1 MEQEQVAFA
10 LPELVA
16 RIKAQLAL
24 QRWIFIDEIQKA
36 PKLLDTVQKLI
47 DQNNGRFILTG
58 SSARKLKRGAAN
70 MLGGRAYTYNLF
82 PFVSSELG
90 GLFDLNQHLAFG
102 GLPKT
107 WSIQSPEERVLYL
120 RSYINTYL
128 KEEIAEEQIVRKL
141 EPFRKFLQVAAQASG
156 TILNYSAISRDVNV
170 SDQTVRTYFDILEET
185 LLGFH
190 LPPYERSLRKAQG
203 KAHKFYLF
211 DTGVIRALRRTID
224 QPFNESTYEYGILFE
239 HFVIG
244 EIRRR
249 AEYLFKDFSYSYL
262 RTPYG
267 MEIDLIVER
276 PGRKT
281 CVIEIKSSTS
291 VKEEHTKNLTH
302 LGPDFGDA
310 ELLIISRDPH
320 PKRFGKISCLPWE
333 QGIEMVVGG

>member
-1 MEQEQVAFA
+1 
-10 LPELVA
+10 
-16 RIKAQLAL
+16 
-24 QRWIFIDEIQKA
+24 
-36 PKLLDTVQKLI
+36 
-47 DQNNGRFILTG
+47 
-58 SSARKLKRGAAN
+58 

-90 GLFDLNQHLAFG
+90 ELFDLNQHLAFG

-190 LPPYERSLRKAQG
+190 LPPYERSLRKAQS
-203 KAHKFYLF
+203 KADKFYLF

-267 MEIDLIVER
+267 KEIDLIVER
-276 PGRKT
+276 PGRMT

-302 LGPDFGDA
+302 LGPDFGDV